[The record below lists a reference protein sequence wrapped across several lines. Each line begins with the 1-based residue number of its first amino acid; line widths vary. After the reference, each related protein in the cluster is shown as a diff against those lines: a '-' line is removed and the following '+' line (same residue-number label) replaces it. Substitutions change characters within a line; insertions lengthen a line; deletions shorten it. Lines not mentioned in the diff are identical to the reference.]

1 MFKKKMTLIPDVFPK
16 LEVVKEVVRKISNK
30 TRLKT
35 LIDSQ
40 DVKDSQTLLKS
51 AAKHFYHIS

>member
-1 MFKKKMTLIPDVFPK
+1 MTLIPDVFPK